1 MMDKLLKSLEA
12 ERNKLWAEARQK
24 VWRQERRSAVGLRSS
39 TPKSVKENRSC
50 APSPI
55 RIDREELNALRSQ
68 RLGGAPYDE
77 RQHFYECKACGQLG
91 DVFHHDENEH
101 APIPLDG

>member
-1 MMDKLLKSLEA
+1 M
-12 ERNKLWAEARQK
+12 
-24 VWRQERRSAVGLRSS
+24 
-39 TPKSVKENRSC
+39 
-50 APSPI
+50 

-77 RQHFYECKACGQLG
+77 RQHFYECKACGQLVDKRRLG
-91 DVFHHDENEH
+91 DVFHHEEDGH